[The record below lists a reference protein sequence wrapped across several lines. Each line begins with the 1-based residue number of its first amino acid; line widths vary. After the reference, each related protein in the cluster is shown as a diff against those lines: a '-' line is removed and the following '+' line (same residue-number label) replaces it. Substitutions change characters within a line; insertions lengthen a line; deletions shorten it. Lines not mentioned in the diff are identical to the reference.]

1 MGKVQ
6 LKEEEMSRP
15 SSPPPVPDL
24 APADWS
30 SQKGRASGYGS
41 QNANHSSMHGSKIV
55 NQQGAGLEKRK
66 AALDKAAPAGY
77 LVCWWSGRP
86 PDRREH
92 DRAIELCIGIALQR
106 GSFFCTSADYRPP
119 NVLAR
124 RGEPSARRLAPGGRW
139 DGRRLF

>member
-6 LKEEEMSRP
+6 LKEEEMGRP

-92 DRAIELCIGIALQR
+92 DRAIKLCIGIALQR
-106 GSFFCTSADYRPP
+106 CSFFCTSADNQKDEIKNQKSQALVPTSVPP
-119 NVLAR
+119 
-124 RGEPSARRLAPGGRW
+124 
-139 DGRRLF
+139 